1 MYTTI
6 PQPRLL
12 TLALL
17 IGLYGCASHHRTT
30 RESTTEGHTTSDLQR
45 TLQRTL
51 HTTQQEHALD
61 TLTLDLTEIVQLLPP
76 HTDTTASSKA
86 KGAGWIAH
94 YHLRQIGRHQ
104 ASTTGALREVDS
116 LRSTTQGSEK
126 TITTHKVPASPLR
139 PFALGVTL
147 PLLLGAVYLT
157 YRRTKR

>member
-30 RESTTEGHTTSDLQR
+30 HESTTEGHTTSDLQH
-45 TLQRTL
+45 TL
-51 HTTQQEHALD
+51 HTTHQEHALD
-61 TLTLDLTEIVQLLPP
+61 TLTLDLTEVVQLLPP
-76 HTDTTASSKA
+76 HADTTTSSKA
-86 KGAGWIAH
+86 KGAGWVAH
-94 YHLRQIGRHQ
+94 YHLRQIGHHQ
-104 ASTTGALREVDS
+104 AITTAALREVDS
-116 LRSTTQGSEK
+116 LRSTTHTTDKG
-126 TITTHKVPASPLR
+126 ITSHKVPASPLR

-147 PLLLGAVYLT
+147 PLLLGAIYLT

>member
-6 PQPRLL
+6 PLPRLL

-30 RESTTEGHTTSDLQR
+30 HESTSESLTTSDLQH
-45 TLQRTL
+45 TLR
-51 HTTQQEHALD
+51 TTQQEHALD

-76 HTDTTASSKA
+76 SDDTTASSKA
-86 KGAGWIAH
+86 KAAGWVAH

-104 ASTTGALREVDS
+104 ATTTGALREVDS
-116 LRSTTQGSEK
+116 LRSTTHTTEK
-126 TITTHKVPASPLR
+126 GITTHKVPASPLR

-147 PLLLGAVYLT
+147 PLLLGVVYLT

>member
-30 RESTTEGHTTSDLQR
+30 HESTTESHTTSDLQH
-45 TLQRTL
+45 TL
-51 HTTQQEHALD
+51 HTTHQEHALD
-61 TLTLDLTEIVQLLPP
+61 TLTLDLTEVVQLLPP
-76 HTDTTASSKA
+76 SADTTSSKT
-86 KGAGWIAH
+86 KGAGWVAH

-104 ASTTGALREVDS
+104 ATTTGALREGDS
-116 LRSTTQGSEK
+116 LRSTTHTTDKG
-126 TITTHKVPASPLR
+126 ITAHKVPASPLR

-147 PLLLGAVYLT
+147 PLLLGAIYLT

>member
-6 PQPRLL
+6 PQPKLL
-12 TLALL
+12 TLAIL

-30 RESTTEGHTTSDLQR
+30 HESTTEGHTTSDLQR
-45 TLQRTL
+45 TL
-51 HTTQQEHALD
+51 HTTHQEHALD
-61 TLTLDLTEIVQLLPP
+61 TLTLDLTEEVQLLPP
-76 HTDTTASSKA
+76 SDDTTVSSKS

-104 ASTTGALREVDS
+104 ATTTGALREIDS
-116 LRSTTQGSEK
+116 LRSKTHTTDKG
-126 TITTHKVPASPLR
+126 ITSHKVPANPLR

-147 PLLLGAVYLT
+147 PLLLGVVYLT

>member
-12 TLALL
+12 ALALL

-30 RESTTEGHTTSDLQR
+30 HESTTKSHTTSDLQR
-45 TLQRTL
+45 TL
-51 HTTQQEHALD
+51 HTTKQEHALD

-76 HTDTTASSKA
+76 SDDSTASSKT
-86 KGAGWIAH
+86 KGAGWVAH
-94 YHLRQIGRHQ
+94 YHLRQIGHHQ
-104 ASTTGALREVDS
+104 ATTTGALREVDS
-116 LRSTTQGSEK
+116 LRSTTHARGK
-126 TITTHKVPASPLR
+126 VITSHRVPASPLR

-147 PLLLGAVYLT
+147 PLLLGVVYLT

>member
-12 TLALL
+12 TLSLL

-30 RESTTEGHTTSDLQR
+30 HESTTESLTTSDLQR
-45 TLQRTL
+45 TL
-51 HTTQQEHALD
+51 HTTHQEHALD

-76 HTDTTASSKA
+76 HADTNVSSKT
-86 KGAGWIAH
+86 KGAGWVAH

-116 LRSTTQGSEK
+116 LRSTTHTTDKG
-126 TITTHKVPASPLR
+126 ITSHKVPASPLH

-147 PLLLGAVYLT
+147 PLLLGVVYLT

>member
-45 TLQRTL
+45 TL
-51 HTTQQEHALD
+51 HTTHQEHALD
-61 TLTLDLTEIVQLLPP
+61 TLTLDLTEVVQLLPP
-76 HTDTTASSKA
+76 SDDTTSSKTR
-86 KGAGWIAH
+86 GTGWIAH

-104 ASTTGALREVDS
+104 ATTTGALREVDS
-116 LRSTTQGSEK
+116 LRSTTHTTDKG
-126 TITTHKVPASPLR
+126 ITTHKVPASPLR

>member
-17 IGLYGCASHHRTT
+17 IGLYGCAAHHRTT

-45 TLQRTL
+45 TL
-51 HTTQQEHALD
+51 HTTHQEQALD
-61 TLTLDLTEIVQLLPP
+61 TLTLDRTEIVQLLPP
-76 HTDTTASSKA
+76 HTDTTASTKA
-86 KGAGWIAH
+86 KGAGWVAH

-104 ASTTGALREVDS
+104 ATTTGALREVDS
-116 LRSTTQGSEK
+116 LRSTIRTTDKG
-126 TITTHKVPASPLR
+126 ITVHKVPASPLH

-147 PLLLGAVYLT
+147 PLLLGAIYLT

>member
-1 MYTTI
+1 MYTTFS
-6 PQPRLL
+6 QPRLL

-45 TLQRTL
+45 TL
-51 HTTQQEHALD
+51 HTTHQEHALD

-76 HTDTTASSKA
+76 SDDTTGSSKA
-86 KGAGWIAH
+86 KGAGWVVH

-104 ASTTGALREVDS
+104 ATTTGALREVDS
-116 LRSTTQGSEK
+116 LRSTTH
-126 TITTHKVPASPLR
+126 TTDKGTTSHKVPASPLH

>member
-6 PQPRLL
+6 PQPKLL

-30 RESTTEGHTTSDLQR
+30 HESTTEDHTTSDLQR
-45 TLQRTL
+45 TL
-51 HTTQQEHALD
+51 HTTHQEHALD

-76 HTDTTASSKA
+76 SEDTTAPSKA

-104 ASTTGALREVDS
+104 ATTTGALREIDS
-116 LRSTTQGSEK
+116 LRSKTHTTDKG
-126 TITTHKVPASPLR
+126 ITSHKVPANPLR

-147 PLLLGAVYLT
+147 PLLLGVVYLT

>member
-30 RESTTEGHTTSDLQR
+30 HKSTTESHTTSDLQR
-45 TLQRTL
+45 TL
-51 HTTQQEHALD
+51 HTMQQEHALD

-76 HTDTTASSKA
+76 SDDTTASSKA
-86 KGAGWIAH
+86 RGAGWVAH

-104 ASTTGALREVDS
+104 ATTTGALREVDS
-116 LRSTTQGSEK
+116 LRSTTHTADKG
-126 TITTHKVPASPLR
+126 ITAHKVPASPLR

-147 PLLLGAVYLT
+147 PLLLGAIYLT

>member
-17 IGLYGCASHHRTT
+17 IGFYGCASHHRTT
-30 RESTTEGHTTSDLQR
+30 HESTTESHTTSDLQR
-45 TLQRTL
+45 TL
-51 HTTQQEHALD
+51 HTTHQEHALD
-61 TLTLDLTEIVQLLPP
+61 TLTLDLSEVVQLLPP
-76 HTDTTASSKA
+76 SDDTTAPSKT
-86 KGAGWIAH
+86 KGAGWVAH

-104 ASTTGALREVDS
+104 ATTTGALREIDS
-116 LRSTTQGSEK
+116 LRSTTH
-126 TITTHKVPASPLR
+126 TTDKGTTSHKVPASPLR

>member
-17 IGLYGCASHHRTT
+17 IGLYGCAAHHRTT
-30 RESTTEGHTTSDLQR
+30 HESTTEIRTTSD
-45 TLQRTL
+45 LQRTL

-76 HTDTTASSKA
+76 SDDTTVSSKA
-86 KGAGWIAH
+86 KGAGWVAH

-104 ASTTGALREVDS
+104 ATTTGALREVDS
-116 LRSTTQGSEK
+116 LRSKTHTTDKG
-126 TITTHKVPASPLR
+126 ITSHKVPASPLH
-139 PFALGVTL
+139 PFALGVTI
-147 PLLLGAVYLT
+147 PLLLGAIYLT

>member
-1 MYTTI
+1 MYTFI

-17 IGLYGCASHHRTT
+17 IGLYGCAAHRRTT

-45 TLQRTL
+45 TL
-51 HTTQQEHALD
+51 HTTHQEHALD

-76 HTDTTASSKA
+76 SEDTTASSKA
-86 KGAGWIAH
+86 KGAGWVAH

-104 ASTTGALREVDS
+104 ATTTGALREIDS
-116 LRSTTQGSEK
+116 LRSTTH
-126 TITTHKVPASPLR
+126 TTDKGTTSHKVPASPLH

>member
-30 RESTTEGHTTSDLQR
+30 RESTTESLTTSDLQH
-45 TLQRTL
+45 TLR
-51 HTTQQEHALD
+51 TTQQEHALD
-61 TLTLDLTEIVQLLPP
+61 TLTLDLTEVVQLLPP
-76 HTDTTASSKA
+76 HTDTTASTKA
-86 KGAGWIAH
+86 KATGWVAH

-104 ASTTGALREVDS
+104 ATTTGALREVDS
-116 LRSTTQGSEK
+116 LRSTTH
-126 TITTHKVPASPLR
+126 TTDKGTTSHKVPASPLR

-147 PLLLGAVYLT
+147 PLLLGAIYLT

>member
-1 MYTTI
+1 MYTTFS
-6 PQPRLL
+6 QPRLL

-45 TLQRTL
+45 TL
-51 HTTQQEHALD
+51 HTTHQEHALD

-76 HTDTTASSKA
+76 SEDTTASSKA
-86 KGAGWIAH
+86 KGAGWVVH

-104 ASTTGALREVDS
+104 ATTTGALREVDS
-116 LRSTTQGSEK
+116 LRSTTH
-126 TITTHKVPASPLR
+126 TTDKGTTSHKVPASPLH

-147 PLLLGAVYLT
+147 PLLLGAVSLT

>member
-1 MYTTI
+1 MYTFI

-30 RESTTEGHTTSDLQR
+30 HESTTESHTTSDLQH
-45 TLQRTL
+45 TL
-51 HTTQQEHALD
+51 HTTHQEHALD
-61 TLTLDLTEIVQLLPP
+61 TLTLDLTKIVQLLPP

-104 ASTTGALREVDS
+104 ATTTGALREVDS
-116 LRSTTQGSEK
+116 LRSTTHTTDKG
-126 TITTHKVPASPLR
+126 ITTHKVPASLLH

-147 PLLLGAVYLT
+147 PLLLGAIYLT
-157 YRRTKR
+157 YRRAKR

>member
-17 IGLYGCASHHRTT
+17 IGLYGCASHHRPTH
-30 RESTTEGHTTSDLQR
+30 ESTTESHTTSDLQR
-45 TLQRTL
+45 TL
-51 HTTQQEHALD
+51 HTTHQEHALD

-76 HTDTTASSKA
+76 HADTTVSSKT
-86 KGAGWIAH
+86 KGAGWVAH

-116 LRSTTQGSEK
+116 LRSTTHTTDKG
-126 TITTHKVPASPLR
+126 ITTYKVPASPLR

>member
-12 TLALL
+12 ILALL

-30 RESTTEGHTTSDLQR
+30 HESTTEGHTTSDLQR
-45 TLQRTL
+45 TL
-51 HTTQQEHALD
+51 HTTQQERALD
-61 TLTLDLTEIVQLLPP
+61 TLTLDLSEVVQLLPP
-76 HTDTTASSKA
+76 SDDTTSSKA

-94 YHLRQIGRHQ
+94 YHLRQIGHHQ
-104 ASTTGALREVDS
+104 AITTGALREVDS
-116 LRSTTQGSEK
+116 LRSKTQASGQ

-147 PLLLGAVYLT
+147 PLLLGVVYLT
-157 YRRTKR
+157 YRRTKQ

>member
-1 MYTTI
+1 MYTFI

-30 RESTTEGHTTSDLQR
+30 HESTTEGHTTSDLQR
-45 TLQRTL
+45 TL
-51 HTTQQEHALD
+51 HTTHQEHALD

-76 HTDTTASSKA
+76 SEDTTAPSKA

-104 ASTTGALREVDS
+104 ATTTGALREIDS
-116 LRSTTQGSEK
+116 LRSKTHTTDKG
-126 TITTHKVPASPLR
+126 ITSHKVPANPLR

-147 PLLLGAVYLT
+147 PLLLGVVYLT

>member
-6 PQPRLL
+6 PLPRLL

-30 RESTTEGHTTSDLQR
+30 HESTSESLTTSDLQH
-45 TLQRTL
+45 TLR
-51 HTTQQEHALD
+51 TTQQEHALD

-76 HTDTTASSKA
+76 HTDTTASSKT
-86 KGAGWIAH
+86 KGAGWVAH

-104 ASTTGALREVDS
+104 ATTTGALREAGS
-116 LRSTTQGSEK
+116 LRSTTHTTDKG
-126 TITTHKVPASPLR
+126 ITSHKVPASPLR

-147 PLLLGAVYLT
+147 PLLLGVVYLI

>member
-30 RESTTEGHTTSDLQR
+30 HESTTESHTTSD
-45 TLQRTL
+45 LQRTL
-51 HTTQQEHALD
+51 HTTQQERTLD
-61 TLTLDLTEIVQLLPP
+61 TLTLDLTEVVQLLPP
-76 HTDTTASSKA
+76 SDDTTSSKA

-94 YHLRQIGRHQ
+94 YHLRQIGHHQ
-104 ASTTGALREVDS
+104 AITTGALREVDS
-116 LRSTTQGSEK
+116 LRSKTQASGQ
-126 TITTHKVPASPLR
+126 TITSHKVPASPLR

-147 PLLLGAVYLT
+147 PLLLGAIYLT

>member
-30 RESTTEGHTTSDLQR
+30 HESTTESHTTSD
-45 TLQRTL
+45 LQRTL
-51 HTTQQEHALD
+51 HTTQQERALD
-61 TLTLDLTEIVQLLPP
+61 TLTLDLSEVVQLLPP
-76 HTDTTASSKA
+76 SDDTTSSKA

-94 YHLRQIGRHQ
+94 YHLRQIGHHQ
-104 ASTTGALREVDS
+104 AITTGALREVDS
-116 LRSTTQGSEK
+116 LRSKTQASGQ

>member
-17 IGLYGCASHHRTT
+17 IGLYSCASHHRTT
-30 RESTTEGHTTSDLQR
+30 RESTTESHTTSDLQH
-45 TLQRTL
+45 TL

-61 TLTLDLTEIVQLLPP
+61 TLTLDLTEVVQLLPP
-76 HTDTTASSKA
+76 SDDTTASSKA
-86 KGAGWIAH
+86 RGAGWIAH
-94 YHLRQIGRHQ
+94 YHLRQIGHHQ
-104 ASTTGALREVDS
+104 ATTTGALREVDS
-116 LRSTTQGSEK
+116 LRSTTHTTDKG
-126 TITTHKVPASPLR
+126 ITSHKAPASPLR

-147 PLLLGAVYLT
+147 PLLLGVIYLT

>member
-1 MYTTI
+1 MYTFI

-17 IGLYGCASHHRTT
+17 IGLYGCAAHRRTT
-30 RESTTEGHTTSDLQR
+30 HESTTESHTTSDLQH
-45 TLQRTL
+45 TL
-51 HTTQQEHALD
+51 HTTQQEHTLD
-61 TLTLDLTEIVQLLPP
+61 TLTLDLTEVVQLLPP
-76 HTDTTASSKA
+76 SDDTTASPKT
-86 KGAGWIAH
+86 KGAGWVAH

-104 ASTTGALREVDS
+104 ATTTGALREVDS

-139 PFALGVTL
+139 PFALGATL
-147 PLLLGAVYLT
+147 PLLLGAIYLT

>member
-6 PQPRLL
+6 PLPRLL

-30 RESTTEGHTTSDLQR
+30 HESTSESLTTSDLQH
-45 TLQRTL
+45 TLR
-51 HTTQQEHALD
+51 TTQQEHALD

-76 HTDTTASSKA
+76 SDDTTASSKA
-86 KGAGWIAH
+86 KGAGWVAH

-104 ASTTGALREVDS
+104 ATTTGALREAGS
-116 LRSTTQGSEK
+116 LRSTTHTTDKG
-126 TITTHKVPASPLR
+126 ITTHKVPASPLR

>member
-30 RESTTEGHTTSDLQR
+30 RESTTESHTTSY
-45 TLQRTL
+45 LQRTL

-61 TLTLDLTEIVQLLPP
+61 TLTLDLTEVVQLLPP
-76 HTDTTASSKA
+76 HTDTTTSSKT
-86 KGAGWIAH
+86 KGAGWVAH

-104 ASTTGALREVDS
+104 ATTTGALREVDS
-116 LRSTTQGSEK
+116 LRSTTHTTDKG
-126 TITTHKVPASPLR
+126 ITTHKVPASPLH

-147 PLLLGAVYLT
+147 PLLLGVVYLT

>member
-17 IGLYGCASHHRTT
+17 IGLYGCAAHHRTT
-30 RESTTEGHTTSDLQR
+30 RESTTESHTTSDLQR
-45 TLQRTL
+45 TL
-51 HTTQQEHALD
+51 HTTHQEHALD
-61 TLTLDLTEIVQLLPP
+61 TLTLDLTEVVQLLPP
-76 HTDTTASSKA
+76 HTDSADASKT
-86 KGAGWIAH
+86 KGAGWVAH

-104 ASTTGALREVDS
+104 ATTTAALREVDS
-116 LRSTTQGSEK
+116 LRSTTRTTDKG
-126 TITTHKVPASPLR
+126 ITVHKVPASPLR

-147 PLLLGAVYLT
+147 PLLLGGIYLT

>member
-30 RESTTEGHTTSDLQR
+30 RESTTESHTTSDLQR
-45 TLQRTL
+45 TL
-51 HTTQQEHALD
+51 HTTHQEHALD
-61 TLTLDLTEIVQLLPP
+61 TLTLDLTEVVQLLPP
-76 HTDTTASSKA
+76 SDDTTASPKT
-86 KGAGWIAH
+86 KGAGWVAH

-104 ASTTGALREVDS
+104 AITTGALREVDS
-116 LRSTTQGSEK
+116 LRSKTHTTDKG
-126 TITTHKVPASPLR
+126 ITTHKVPASPLH

-147 PLLLGAVYLT
+147 PLLLGVIYLT

>member
-30 RESTTEGHTTSDLQR
+30 HESTTEGHTTSDLQH
-45 TLQRTL
+45 TL
-51 HTTQQEHALD
+51 HTTHQERALD
-61 TLTLDLTEIVQLLPP
+61 TLTLDLTEVVQLLPP
-76 HTDTTASSKA
+76 HADTTTSSKA
-86 KGAGWIAH
+86 KGAGWVAH
-94 YHLRQIGRHQ
+94 YHLRQIGHHQ
-104 ASTTGALREVDS
+104 ATTTGTLREVDS
-116 LRSTTQGSEK
+116 LRSTTHTTDKG
-126 TITTHKVPASPLR
+126 ITSPLR

-147 PLLLGAVYLT
+147 PLLLGAIYLT

>member
-6 PQPRLL
+6 PQPKLL

-17 IGLYGCASHHRTT
+17 IGLYGCASLHRTT
-30 RESTTEGHTTSDLQR
+30 RESTTEGHTTSDLR
-45 TLQRTL
+45 STL
-51 HTTQQEHALD
+51 HTTHQEHALD
-61 TLTLDLTEIVQLLPP
+61 TLTLDLTEVVQLLPP
-76 HTDTTASSKA
+76 HTDTTTSSKA

-94 YHLRQIGRHQ
+94 YHLRQVGRHQ
-104 ASTTGALREVDS
+104 ATTTGALREVDS
-116 LRSTTQGSEK
+116 LRSTTY
-126 TITTHKVPASPLR
+126 TTDKGTTSHKVPASPLR

>member
-17 IGLYGCASHHRTT
+17 IGLYGCAAHHRTT
-30 RESTTEGHTTSDLQR
+30 HESTTESYTTSD
-45 TLQRTL
+45 LQRTL
-51 HTTQQEHALD
+51 HTTQQKHALD
-61 TLTLDLTEIVQLLPP
+61 TLTLDLTEVVQLLPP
-76 HTDTTASSKA
+76 SDDTTASSKA

-104 ASTTGALREVDS
+104 ATTTGALQEVDS
-116 LRSTTQGSEK
+116 LRSTTHTADKG
-126 TITTHKVPASPLR
+126 ITAHKIPVSPLR

-147 PLLLGAVYLT
+147 PLLLGAIYLT

>member
-6 PQPRLL
+6 LQPRLL

-30 RESTTEGHTTSDLQR
+30 RESTTESHTTSE
-45 TLQRTL
+45 LQRTL
-51 HTTQQEHALD
+51 HTTQQEQEHALD

-76 HTDTTASSKA
+76 HTDTTASSKT
-86 KGAGWIAH
+86 KGAGWVAH

-104 ASTTGALREVDS
+104 ATTTGALREADS
-116 LRSTTQGSEK
+116 LRSTSQASGK
-126 TITTHKVPASPLR
+126 TITSHKAPASPLR

-147 PLLLGAVYLT
+147 PLLLGAIYLT

>member
-45 TLQRTL
+45 TL
-51 HTTQQEHALD
+51 HTTHQEHALD
-61 TLTLDLTEIVQLLPP
+61 TLTLDLTEVVQLLPP
-76 HTDTTASSKA
+76 HADTTTSSKA
-86 KGAGWIAH
+86 KGAGWVAH
-94 YHLRQIGRHQ
+94 YHLRQIRRHQ
-104 ASTTGALREVDS
+104 ATTTGTLREVDS
-116 LRSTTQGSEK
+116 LRSTTHTTEK
-126 TITTHKVPASPLR
+126 GITAHKVPASPLR

-147 PLLLGAVYLT
+147 PLLLGAIYLT

>member
-6 PQPRLL
+6 PLPRLL

-30 RESTTEGHTTSDLQR
+30 HESTSESLTTSDLQH
-45 TLQRTL
+45 TLR
-51 HTTQQEHALD
+51 TTQQEHALD
-61 TLTLDLTEIVQLLPP
+61 TLTLDLTAVVQLLPP
-76 HTDTTASSKA
+76 SDDTTASSKA

-104 ASTTGALREVDS
+104 ATTTGALREIDS
-116 LRSTTQGSEK
+116 LRSKTHTTDKG
-126 TITTHKVPASPLR
+126 ITSHKVPANPLR

-147 PLLLGAVYLT
+147 PLLLGVVYLT